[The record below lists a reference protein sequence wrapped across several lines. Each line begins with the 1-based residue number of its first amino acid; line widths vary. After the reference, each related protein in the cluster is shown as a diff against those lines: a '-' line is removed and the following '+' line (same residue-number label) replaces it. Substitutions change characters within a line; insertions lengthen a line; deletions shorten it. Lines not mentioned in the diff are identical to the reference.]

1 RRSLRDRAPRS
12 LRRATGVAVAVALV
26 PPLACVGVLIGRGQP
41 DLANGAELLFATNLF
56 GIILAAAVVFITT
69 GFVPAD
75 HFHNGRRRI
84 LTTLVVTAAPT
95 LAVAAVLTTRFL
107 DTVDHAR
114 QLRLAT
120 QVTVAWL
127 GGDADLN
134 RMSLSGTTVQ
144 VNITGKKAPPPLRI
158 LTDNLSTT
166 LGHATTVDV
175 RWTPVHDDTP
185 PPAPPPL
192 DKIYPLVQQW
202 LSGQSLTLDGL
213 TYNSASLAVAASGD
227 HPPRNADQLRA
238 LIEQT
243 YATAPPISLAWTYSA
258 PKTTGTYRRRLG
270 GDRPDNPR
278 HLDRR
283 PPRHHSPDHR
293 PNRHHRHRHP
303 HRARKTQH
311 RGSPVSAACG
321 SAPDDHHYPVD
332 PQQHHQPVH
341 PRTYPSTTTHTYP
354 GTGTGTGTLSS
365 SAEGALKETT
375 SRRPAPCSVRG
386 ARSGRPVPGRHRRA
400 LVRRRRGAPAPH
412 GCSPWRVFS
421 FVATISRTGW
431 CRCG

>member
-1 RRSLRDRAPRS
+1 MGSNGASETVVDRGAALVEPRSDRLRGELLGRLRHRRSLPAADRALALDALMVHPAASS
-12 LRRATGVAVAVALV
+12 LTRFAVLLCLSVVVAAVGLLQGSVAVVIGAMMIAPLMAPIMGVAASLVMGWGRRLITGMAIITVSVAVAVAIAWAIARFLPEAGTGLPPEVLARTSPDVRDLLIALAAGAAGAYATVRRDLSGALPGVAVAVALV

-185 PPAPPPL
+185 PPAPPPWTRST
-192 DKIYPLVQQW
+192 PW
-202 LSGQSLTLDGL
+202 SSSGS
-213 TYNSASLAVAASGD
+213 AAS
-227 HPPRNADQLRA
+227 
-238 LIEQT
+238 
-243 YATAPPISLAWTYSA
+243 
-258 PKTTGTYRRRLG
+258 
-270 GDRPDNPR
+270 
-278 HLDRR
+278 
-283 PPRHHSPDHR
+283 HSPL
-293 PNRHHRHRHP
+293 
-303 HRARKTQH
+303 T
-311 RGSPVSAACG
+311 V
-321 SAPDDHHYPVD
+321 
-332 PQQHHQPVH
+332 
-341 PRTYPSTTTHTYP
+341 
-354 GTGTGTGTLSS
+354 
-365 SAEGALKETT
+365 
-375 SRRPAPCSVRG
+375 
-386 ARSGRPVPGRHRRA
+386 
-400 LVRRRRGAPAPH
+400 
-412 GCSPWRVFS
+412 
-421 FVATISRTGW
+421 
-431 CRCG
+431 